1 MGVYKMD
8 EMNHMNTYY
17 VQTLN
22 RALNDLRVIKE
33 ILVARDKIKSDYK
46 DAKKRADF
54 WNDGDA
60 KNKSVRSSDLAKK
73 HREIQREE
81 DLRNLKNFVEKLV
94 LGQLNVVY
102 CANTRR
108 WKKST
113 NLFASKHLL
122 ALEKVMSSWKD
133 LANEIAANN
142 GNVDEMSK
150 DVIVETIDDDENEE
164 NDDEKREVLDYDET
178 IGNDVDVED
187 GMDSVPIS
195 PMESNEVEIEENE
208 LLKQKEDEAE
218 ALRLKEEEAENE
230 RLRKEKEE
238 SERLE
243 REKEEKEKQDR
254 IENLKKEQ
262 EKTKEKMNEMFKDE
276 NDEKPKDDEF
286 PWDD

>member
-1 MGVYKMD
+1 M
-8 EMNHMNTYY
+8 
-17 VQTLN
+17 
-22 RALNDLRVIKE
+22 
-33 ILVARDKIKSDYK
+33 
-46 DAKKRADF
+46 
-54 WNDGDA
+54 
-60 KNKSVRSSDLAKK
+60 AKK

-122 ALEKVMSSWKD
+122 ALEKVMESWKD
-133 LANEIAANN
+133 LANEIAAKK
-142 GNVDEMSK
+142 GDVERMSK
-150 DVIVETIDDDENEE
+150 DVIVETIGCDDEEEDVGKE
-164 NDDEKREVLDYDET
+164 NDDEKKEVLEETSGNVMDE
-178 IGNDVDVED
+178 DV
-187 GMDSVPIS
+187 
-195 PMESNEVEIEENE
+195 MESIDINNDENAEIDEE
-208 LLKQKEDEAE
+208 KEDEAE
-218 ALRLKEEEAENE
+218 ALRLKEEEAEME
-230 RLRKEKEE
+230 RVRKEKEE

-243 REKEEKEKQDR
+243 KEKQQK

-276 NDEKPKDDEF
+276 NDEQPKDDEF